1 MQRVLIVV
9 DMQNDFV
16 DGSLGTPEAPKI
28 VADVCQR
35 IRQAHDQGERVCLTL
50 DTHTPEYLS
59 TQEGRYLP
67 VKHCIRETPGWALN
81 AQVEAA
87 AGPAAR
93 RFVKGTFGS
102 PELARSLAALCQ
114 DKGLDDGKGLEVE
127 LCGLC
132 TDICVVSNAL
142 IIKAVLPEAHLTVNS
157 ALCAGV
163 TPEKHLA
170 ALEVMRSCQVNVI

>member
-1 MQRVLIVV
+1 MERVLIVV

-16 DGSLGTPEAPKI
+16 DGSLGTPEASKI
-28 VADVCQR
+28 VAGVCQR
-35 IRQAHDQGERVCLTL
+35 IRQAHTRGERICLTL

-67 VKHCIRETPGWALN
+67 VAHCIRETPGWGLN
-81 AQVEAA
+81 PQVEEA
-87 AGPAAR
+87 AGAAAR
-93 RFVKGTFGS
+93 RFEKGTFGS
-102 PELARSLAALCQ
+102 PDLARTLAALCQ
-114 DKGLDDGKGLEVE
+114 DKGLDCGKGLEVE

-142 IIKAVLPEAHLTVNS
+142 LVKAILPEAHLTVNA

-163 TPEKHLA
+163 SPEKHQA
-170 ALEVMRSCQVNVI
+170 ALEVMRSCQVDVI